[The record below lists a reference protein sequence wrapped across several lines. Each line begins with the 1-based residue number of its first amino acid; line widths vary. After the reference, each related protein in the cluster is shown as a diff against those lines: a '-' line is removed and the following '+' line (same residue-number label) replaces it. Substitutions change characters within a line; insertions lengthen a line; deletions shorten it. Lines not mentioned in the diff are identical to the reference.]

1 MFNSILKIM
10 FIIPT
15 KRSSTC
21 VEAIAVNP
29 FTATAVLRF
38 KKNGYE
44 YRYSNV
50 SRRKIL
56 NLLLNPNMSLGFWVQ
71 SLVKDAVMQF
81 NDEVSSQ
88 GKLAYKLIGA
98 TPLSNQA
105 LSLA

>member
-1 MFNSILKIM
+1 M
-10 FIIPT
+10 FIIPKT
-15 KRSSTC
+15 RTSSC

-71 SLVKDAVMQF
+71 SLIKDSVRQF
-81 NDEVSSQ
+81 NHEVSSQ
-88 GKLAYKLIGA
+88 GKPSYKMIGA
-98 TPLSNQA
+98 TCLSNQA
-105 LSLA
+105 LTLA